1 MMWLWKFMTEGWG
14 GGNSHAKSGDEFSGE
29 PIGVLYGPPTLP
41 AGWSPKKK
49 NLPRVHS
56 SSGYAQ

>member
-1 MMWLWKFMTEGWG
+1 MMMWLWKFMTEGWFG
-14 GGNSHAKSGDEFSGE
+14 RAEPELGDEFSGK
-29 PIGVLYGPPTLP
+29 PMGVLYGPPTLP

-49 NLPRVHS
+49 SLPRVHS